1 MKKKKYNLTYK
12 EMINKSDSYLIN
24 GEYAKAIEVL
34 DDVITKVDGKRSEA
48 YINIL
53 NIYSSINDVES
64 GLSKIEGYINDKF
77 DGVDKNDEVL
87 FKVAMTYL
95 DNKNYPIS
103 LKYFRMVNEKKIED
117 AKYYK
122 TLATSLSSM
131 NIDYEQ
137 FKEKLEEFEDY
148 TYSLENNEKK
158 VANYN
163 SLACIYISY
172 KGFLEGANDKIISL
186 VNNGSEILKS
196 INDESLN
203 LRYETDFNIKLAQ
216 AYHSKGINESNKEI
230 AAKFF
235 DTAIDY
241 YNEVLDSDGASRE
254 DTLIKIGEI
263 YNDAGNPARA
273 IEQLNTAIKNYPE
286 SKKAYI
292 KLINILLDVEQ
303 YKGESARNYA
313 LCIDNYNTACG
324 IEGIDNEQEFIK
336 LKRRMGNL
344 GLI

>member
-1 MKKKKYNLTYK
+1 M
-12 EMINKSDSYLIN
+12 
-24 GEYAKAIEVL
+24 
-34 DDVITKVDGKRSEA
+34 
-48 YINIL
+48 
-53 NIYSSINDVES
+53 ES

-95 DNKNYPIS
+95 DNKNYPIA

-163 SLACIYISY
+163 SLAGIYISY

-196 INDESLN
+196 INDDSLN
-203 LRYETDFNIKLAQ
+203 LSLFYVLPIFLIYPYFLLYTF
-216 AYHSKGINESNKEI
+216 YY
-230 AAKFF
+230 FF
-235 DTAIDY
+235 
-241 YNEVLDSDGASRE
+241 
-254 DTLIKIGEI
+254 
-263 YNDAGNPARA
+263 
-273 IEQLNTAIKNYPE
+273 
-286 SKKAYI
+286 
-292 KLINILLDVEQ
+292 
-303 YKGESARNYA
+303 
-313 LCIDNYNTACG
+313 C
-324 IEGIDNEQEFIK
+324 
-336 LKRRMGNL
+336 
-344 GLI
+344 

>member
-1 MKKKKYNLTYK
+1 
-12 EMINKSDSYLIN
+12 
-24 GEYAKAIEVL
+24 
-34 DDVITKVDGKRSEA
+34 
-48 YINIL
+48 
-53 NIYSSINDVES
+53 
-64 GLSKIEGYINDKF
+64 
-77 DGVDKNDEVL
+77 
-87 FKVAMTYL
+87 MTYL
-95 DNKNYPIS
+95 DNKNYPIA

-163 SLACIYISY
+163 SLAGIYISY

-313 LCIDNYNTACG
+313 LCIDTYNTACG